1 MEEGG
6 ERGKGYHGSNVT
18 GGAMVAVILVLVVIL
33 ALAVACVVRAAALK
47 PTLPAGSP
55 IDAGGY
61 HAGDEEVERFRTLL
75 RIPTV
80 SRDDPAKLDREPFD
94 RWVPTLQRLCTAHV
108 PGVRAHPHRRVRH
121 PHALAWA

>member
-1 MEEGG
+1 
-6 ERGKGYHGSNVT
+6 
-18 GGAMVAVILVLVVIL
+18 MVAVILVLVVIL

-94 RWVPTLQRLCTAHV
+94 RWVPTLQRSTRARSRRSSSPTSTSTASSCAGL
-108 PGVRAHPHRRVRH
+108 GVTPRWRPS
-121 PHALAWA
+121 